1 MRFKKFFIVALAGA
15 AGLALAAGSVLAA
28 KESKPA
34 QGAGQPEMQ
43 LPPGWTEEDMQAV
56 MLAGTPGD
64 MQARLAKDVGTWRGK
79 MTMWMIPGAEP
90 VVTDCSST
98 ITSIMDGRYTR
109 IETASEMPGM
119 GPFTG
124 LGVNGFD
131 NVSQKFVSTWIDN
144 HSTGIL
150 TGEGKLSGDGK
161 AIEWEFSYNCPLTKK
176 PSAMRQI
183 ETIGEQGT
191 KTLDM
196 FGADPK
202 SGKEF
207 HMMHLELSRQ

>member
-1 MRFKKFFIVALAGA
+1 MKFNTLFIVALVIV
-15 AGLALAAGSVLAA
+15 AGLGIAASSVRAA
-28 KESKPA
+28 QESKDA
-34 QGAGQPEMQ
+34 AQPEST
-43 LPPGWTEEDMQAV
+43 LPPGWTEQDMQAV
-56 MLAGTPGD
+56 MLAGTPGE
-64 MQARLAKDVGTWRGK
+64 MQARLAKDAGTWHGE

-90 VVTDCSST
+90 VISDCSST
-98 ITSIMDGRYTR
+98 VTTIMDGRYTR

-144 HSTGIL
+144 HSTGIM
-150 TGEGKLSGDGK
+150 TGVGTLSADGN

-176 PSAMRQI
+176 PTAMRQI
-183 ETIGEQGT
+183 ETIGGQDT